1 MKLFE
6 LAQMKEVE
14 TMDKQ
19 AATNITSSM
28 EIASDSKTI
37 INKYYSVQFFLNDT
51 GLTYL
56 FKLRNT
62 SENGLCIL
70 AKKESIISEKL
81 KVGDI
86 LDMEYNPMGSSDL
99 LILKTLIN
107 SKNSHD
113 CVSGHSLIGLSIL
126 DERHE
131 HLWTLG
137 NHGMKNY
144 ASYGSHTF
152 SDGDKVEDEAD
163 ELAKSW
169 GFEGEKKA
177 YDEYFQKLYE
187 Q

>member
-1 MKLFE
+1 
-6 LAQMKEVE
+6 
-14 TMDKQ
+14 MDKQ

-51 GLTYL
+51 GLTYM

-62 SENGLCIL
+62 PKNGLCIL

-107 SKNSHD
+107 SKNSNNGFN
-113 CVSGHSLIGLSIL
+113 GHSLIGLSIL
-126 DERHE
+126 DEKHE
-131 HLWTLG
+131 H
-137 NHGMKNY
+137 
-144 ASYGSHTF
+144 
-152 SDGDKVEDEAD
+152 
-163 ELAKSW
+163 
-169 GFEGEKKA
+169 
-177 YDEYFQKLYE
+177 Q
-187 Q
+187 